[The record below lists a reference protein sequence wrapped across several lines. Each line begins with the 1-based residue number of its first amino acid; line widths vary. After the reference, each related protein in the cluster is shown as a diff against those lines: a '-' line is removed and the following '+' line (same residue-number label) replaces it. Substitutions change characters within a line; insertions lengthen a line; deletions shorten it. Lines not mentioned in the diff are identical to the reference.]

1 MSASAE
7 PITVDSL
14 RSKGEASLL
23 DAIDLLRCQGISH
36 YVSLPQLI
44 VCGDQSSGKSS
55 VLEAISG
62 IPFPTRDNMCT
73 RFATEVIL
81 RRAATA
87 GVSVAIVPS
96 EESRTDAE
104 RQSLQNFH
112 EPLTAIEDLPALIEK
127 AKTAMGLTEMTK
139 AFAKDVLRV
148 EISGPDRPHLTIV
161 DLPGL
166 IHAENKLQT
175 TADVN
180 TVQQMVRSYMANRR
194 SIILAVVSAKNDY
207 PNQIVLKMA
216 RDVDGKGHR
225 TLGIITK
232 PDTLPVGS
240 ESETSFANLAR
251 NQDIEFR
258 LGWHVLRNRDYDNR
272 DVSLPTRD
280 AIESDFFSKGV
291 WGEFPKSAVGIN
303 SLRTRLSRVLLDQI
317 QNELPD
323 LVEEIQLS
331 IQSTRDA
338 LERLGGQRCTVDE
351 QRLFLL
357 KISHSFHLLV
367 RAAVDGTY
375 GDRFFGDSKSNEGYS
390 RRLRAVIQN
399 LHLQFAEDMRV
410 RGHRRRFIDDDD
422 HEVSPSRST
431 EPRIYPEIISRTR
444 FLGEISDAL
453 NRARGRELPGMYNPL
468 IVGDLFFEQAEP
480 WEKLAERHLRKVWNA
495 TRAFLEMVVSH
506 LTDETTAEVNSRRGG
521 CARDGKQMDRFGGE
535 ASGAHHAVSKG
546 TPHHV
551 QPLLHR
557 NNPEHATS
565 PHGRGGISKV
575 VDTVWC

>member
-1 MSASAE
+1 M
-7 PITVDSL
+7 
-14 RSKGEASLL
+14 
-23 DAIDLLRCQGISH
+23 
-36 YVSLPQLI
+36 
-44 VCGDQSSGKSS
+44 
-55 VLEAISG
+55 
-62 IPFPTRDNMCT
+62 
-73 RFATEVIL
+73 
-81 RRAATA
+81 
-87 GVSVAIVPS
+87 
-96 EESRTDAE
+96 
-104 RQSLQNFH
+104 
-112 EPLTAIEDLPALIEK
+112 
-127 AKTAMGLTEMTK
+127 
-139 AFAKDVLRV
+139 
-148 EISGPDRPHLTIV
+148 
-161 DLPGL
+161 
-166 IHAENKLQT
+166 
-175 TADVN
+175 
-180 TVQQMVRSYMANRR
+180 
-194 SIILAVVSAKNDY
+194 
-207 PNQIVLKMA
+207 
-216 RDVDGKGHR
+216 
-225 TLGIITK
+225 
-232 PDTLPVGS
+232 
-240 ESETSFANLAR
+240 
-251 NQDIEFR
+251 
-258 LGWHVLRNRDYDNR
+258 
-272 DVSLPTRD
+272 PTRD

-367 RAAVDGTY
+367 RPAVDGTY

-468 IVGDLFFEQAEP
+468 IVGDLFFEQADP

-506 LTDETTAEVNSRRGG
+506 LTDETTAEVILDEVVAPEMESRWTDLEAKLQELITPYQKEHPITYNHYFTETIQNMRHRRMEEEVSRRLSTLYGVKQITSLEELP
-521 CARDGKQMDRFGGE
+521 ARKVKTTSLVTALSRRNETDMDRYASSEILDCMMAFYKVKLTGKRTGG
-535 ASGAHHAVSKG
+535 S
-546 TPHHV
+546 
-551 QPLLHR
+551 QR
-557 NNPEHATS
+557 
-565 PHGRGGISKV
+565 
-575 VDTVWC
+575 

>member
-1 MSASAE
+1 MSRSVE
-7 PITVDSL
+7 PIAVDSL
-14 RSKGEASLL
+14 RSKDEASLL

-81 RRAATA
+81 RRAPTA

-96 EESRTDAE
+96 ESRTDSE
-104 RQSLQNFH
+104 RQSLLDFH
-112 EPLTAIEDLPALIEK
+112 EPLTALEDLPALIDK
-127 AKTAMGLTEMTK
+127 AKVAMGLAEMTK
-139 AFAKDVLRV
+139 AFAEDVLRV

-180 TVQQMVRSYMANRR
+180 MVQQMVRSYMANRR

-216 RDVDGKGHR
+216 RDVDKRGHR

-232 PDTLPVGS
+232 PDTLPAGS
-240 ESETSFANLAR
+240 ESEMAFANLAR

-272 DVSLPTRD
+272 DVSLLTRD
-280 AIESDFFSKGV
+280 AIEMDFFSKGI
-291 WGEFPKSAVGIN
+291 WGEFPRSAVGIG
-303 SLRTRLSRVLLDQI
+303 SLRIRLSRVLLDQI

-323 LVEEIQLS
+323 LVDEIQRS
-331 IQSTRDA
+331 IQETRAA
-338 LERLGGQRCTVDE
+338 LERLGSQRGTLDE
-351 QRLFLL
+351 QRVFLL
-357 KISHSFHLLV
+357 KLSHSFHILV
-367 RAAVDGTY
+367 KDATNGTY
-375 GDRFFGDSKSNEGYS
+375 GDSFFGDSRTKDGYS

-399 LHLQFAEDMRV
+399 LHLEYAEDMRV
-410 RGHRRRFIDDDD
+410 RGHRRYFVDDD
-422 HEVSPSRST
+422 
-431 EPRIYPEIISRTR
+431 
-444 FLGEISDAL
+444 
-453 NRARGRELPGMYNPL
+453 
-468 IVGDLFFEQAEP
+468 
-480 WEKLAERHLRKVWNA
+480 
-495 TRAFLEMVVSH
+495 
-506 LTDETTAEVNSRRGG
+506 
-521 CARDGKQMDRFGGE
+521 
-535 ASGAHHAVSKG
+535 
-546 TPHHV
+546 
-551 QPLLHR
+551 
-557 NNPEHATS
+557 
-565 PHGRGGISKV
+565 
-575 VDTVWC
+575 